1 MRIPFANR
9 TADVELSAAPRQ
21 QKVTVKSIIDDFR
34 SQLPS
39 NFEALFEAFVLL
51 SPKKVRVTC
60 RNSRALEQVSH
71 LGLSFRNTP
80 VVFRPCRSA
89 KWVNITRLS
98 YGIPEQAII
107 DALTPYGK
115 VLTVKMD
122 TYQGVYI
129 GVRNVLIEITT
140 PIPSSIRVADHWCN
154 AFYPGQT
161 PTCFACRKMGH
172 TRANCPEA
180 HVPPAP
186 AEDNMN
192 DAAVDANDHVDGGAN
207 EAVAPEAPVVQ
218 ATYASVVH
226 NPSQASEAI
235 DQVVDDDLPP
245 PTDIPADQD
254 RAAAA
259 VVNDGPD
266 PVLDLLEQAEVT
278 AEAENVDR
286 LREAVAAESEVK
298 DALPEIECGK
308 EARDVGTD
316 RTERL
321 QSTHNALADVAKVEG
336 DHRSPR
342 HDGDTDAAELVED
355 DPEKHDNNDAEVSD
369 DDDES
374 HEDEDKDNDDED
386 DTEAFEDAQD
396 EDAHL
401 GAEWFSRK
409 RDRPEDSSSDS
420 SESSISHHQKK
431 GKVLQAAL
439 TSMQPPLDPYNLKL
453 PESPELI
460 TDDPQDPE
468 SDDDTSSPLLD
479 TGSTDYPLTQPTPI
493 RKVQA
498 VSQQSTSS
506 LDVFLSKK
514 ATRPRPVFGTGRVT
528 RSQAASQ
535 PRGNSSV

>member
-9 TADVELSAAPRQ
+9 TADVELPAAPRQ

-51 SPKKVRVTC
+51 SPKKVLVTC
-60 RNSRALEQVSH
+60 RTCRALEQVSH
-71 LGLSFRNTP
+71 LGLPFGNTP
-80 VVFRPCRSA
+80 VVFRPCRLA

-140 PIPSSIRVADHWCN
+140 PIPSSIRVVDHWCN

-192 DAAVDANDHVDGGAN
+192 DVAVEVHDQVDGGAN
-207 EAVAPEAPVVQ
+207 DSIAPAAPVAQ

-226 NPSQASEAI
+226 NASQVSEET
-235 DQVVDDDLPP
+235 DQAVDDDLPP
-245 PTDIPADQD
+245 PSDIPADQD
-254 RAAAA
+254 RPAAD
-259 VVNDGPD
+259 VVNDVPD
-266 PVLDLLEQAEVT
+266 PVQDLLKQTEVT
-278 AEAENVDR
+278 AEEENVDR
-286 LREAVAAESEVK
+286 LHEAVAAESAVK
-298 DALPEIECGK
+298 DALPEIERGK
-308 EARDVGTD
+308 EAREAGTGC
-316 RTERL
+316 TERL
-321 QSTHNALADVAKVEG
+321 QSAHNALSGVVKVDS
-336 DHRSPR
+336 DHQSPGQDR
-342 HDGDTDAAELVED
+342 DTDAVDLAKADAE
-355 DPEKHDNNDAEVSD
+355 KNDNNDDEVSD

-374 HEDEDKDNDDED
+374 HEDEDKDNEDDD

-401 GAEWFSRK
+401 GVEWFSRK

-493 RKVQA
+493 RNVQA

-514 ATRPRPVFGTGRVT
+514 ATRPRPVFATGRVT
-528 RSQAASQ
+528 RSQSASQ